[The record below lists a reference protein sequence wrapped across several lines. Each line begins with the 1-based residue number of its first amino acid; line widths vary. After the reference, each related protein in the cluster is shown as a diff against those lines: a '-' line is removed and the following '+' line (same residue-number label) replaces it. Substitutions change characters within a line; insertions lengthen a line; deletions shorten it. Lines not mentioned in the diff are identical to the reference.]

1 MKTVGI
7 VCEYNP
13 FHRGHGRQL
22 SLLREQYPEAAL
34 VCLMS
39 GRFVQRGE
47 PAVYAPS
54 VRAGAAL
61 LAGADLVLELPVTVS
76 IRSAEGFA
84 AGAVEILTR
93 LGTEGLSF
101 GTESPAGHREAARVL
116 LQPELSLALRPYLD
130 QGLSFP
136 AARSRAAAELGADPG
151 VLTRPNDILGVEY
164 CKAILSQGSPMT
176 PLPLCRPGDYHARE
190 ADRENP
196 SATSLRERIFRGESL
211 EGFVSHPEVYRGA
224 VPHSLAYGERAVLAR
239 LRTMDEAAFQALPYG
254 SEGLWRKLR
263 RACLEE
269 ATLEGILEAAK
280 SRRYT
285 RTRLARMLLCAY
297 LGITREELEAPAP
310 YVRVLG
316 FGPRGRA
323 LLRGRDW
330 LQNLGKRM
338 EHPRQAREDQWRDLY
353 DLTAK
358 ALPAPRT
365 RERVTVL

>member
-22 SLLREQYPEAAL
+22 GLLREQYPEAAL

-47 PAVYAPS
+47 PAVFDRS
-54 VRAGAAL
+54 VRAEAAL

-84 AGAVEILTR
+84 AGAVAILTR
-93 LGTEGLSF
+93 LGVEGLSF
-101 GTESPAGHREAARVL
+101 GTESPAGHGGAAEVL
-116 LQPELSLALRPYLD
+116 LRPELSQALRPYLD
-130 QGLSFP
+130 RGLSFP
-136 AARSRAAAELGADPG
+136 AARARAAEDLGADPR

-164 CKAILSQGSPMT
+164 CKAILSQGSPMV
-176 PLPLCRPGDYHARE
+176 PLPLCRPGDYHDRE
-190 ADRENP
+190 AHRENP
-196 SATSLRERIFRGESL
+196 SATSLRERIFRGQSL
-211 EGFVSHPEVYRGA
+211 EGFVPHPEVYRGA
-224 VPHSLAYGERAVLAR
+224 APHSLAYGERAVLVR
-239 LRTMDEAAFQALPYG
+239 LRAMDEAAFQALPYG
-254 SEGLWRKLR
+254 SEGLWRRLR

-269 ATLEGILEAAK
+269 ATLEEILERAK
-280 SRRYT
+280 SKRYT
-285 RTRLARMLLCAY
+285 RTRLSRMLLCGY
-297 LGITREELEAPAP
+297 LGITAGELETPAP

-316 FGPRGRA
+316 FGPRGRE

-330 LQNLGKRM
+330 LQNLGKRVDSPWQ
-338 EHPRQAREDQWRDLY
+338 EREDLWGDLY
-353 DLTAK
+353 DLTAQILTRPH
-358 ALPAPRT
+358 A